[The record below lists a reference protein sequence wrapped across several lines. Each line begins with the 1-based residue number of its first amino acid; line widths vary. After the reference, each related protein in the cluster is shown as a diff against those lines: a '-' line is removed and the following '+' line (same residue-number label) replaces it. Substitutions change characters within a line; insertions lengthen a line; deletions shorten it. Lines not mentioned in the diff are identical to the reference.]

1 VWPWG
6 PRRTDWWP
14 SRGRWPCRR
23 GAAGSLRYLSGV
35 RVPDGGLR
43 LYYEASRLDGAH
55 DLRTEYV
62 PPSR

>member
-1 VWPWG
+1 MAVSPYG
-6 PRRTDWWP
+6 T
-14 SRGRWPCRR
+14 
-23 GAAGSLRYLSGV
+23 GSLRYLSGV
-35 RVPDGGLR
+35 DLSDGGSR